1 MSAPE
6 AGASLFGRRER
17 FRSVQSTNDVVR
29 RWLADGDREVCV
41 AVADEQT
48 SGRGRDGRA
57 WHGRA
62 NDALLLS
69 LGFRP
74 GWLVPDRTWRLA
86 AVVALAMADAAE
98 RVAALS
104 KGSIRL
110 KWPNDLVSIDGGPA
124 DPRRGTLRK
133 VAGVLGE
140 TDGLGT
146 ADPRVVIGIGINAG
160 WRPAEFPPELVATMT
175 SLHELSGGVA
185 VEVGDLQEAFLAA
198 VEPAIL
204 ALRDGR
210 FDSDAWASRQI
221 TTGREIAIEAP
232 DGSVTRT
239 RTLGVDTETGCLV
252 VADPFGRDGERLIH
266 SGEIRHVRLAAPD
279 ATAREDL
286 AGASV

>member
-1 MSAPE
+1 LSAPE
-6 AGASLFGRRER
+6 AGAPLFGRRER
-17 FRSVQSTNDVVR
+17 FRRVESTNDVVR
-29 RWLADGDREVCV
+29 TWLAAGDREVCV

-57 WHGRA
+57 WHGPP

-74 GWLVPDRTWRLA
+74 AWLAPDRTWRLA
-86 AVVALAMADAAE
+86 AVVSLGMADAAE
-98 RVAALS
+98 RVAGLDP
-104 KGSIRL
+104 GSVRL

-133 VAGVLGE
+133 LAGVLGE

-160 WRPAEFPPELVATMT
+160 WRPAAFPTELAATMT

-185 VEVGDLQEAFLAA
+185 VDAGVLLDAFLVT

-204 ALRDGR
+204 ALRRGQ
-210 FDSDAWASRQI
+210 FDVDAWSSRQV
-221 TTGREIAIEAP
+221 TTGHEIAVETP
-232 DGSVTRT
+232 DGSVTRAL
-239 RTLGVDTETGCLV
+239 TLGVDTETGGLV
-252 VADPFGRDGERLIH
+252 LADPFGREGERIIH
-266 SGEIRHVRLAAPD
+266 SGEIRHVRLATPE
-279 ATAREDL
+279 ATSSAGL
-286 AGASV
+286 AGALV